1 MKQAI
6 QLHNELLSPD
16 ELRFLVEKDG
26 KETRNFYKAI
36 SIFMVICFIIP
47 FAIAWYKAIDGEEY
61 AFSYTSYF
69 LGVGYLLAF
78 LGVGAWFAYRRTL
91 YKIKKD
97 IHHRSKT
104 VERTHITRK
113 QYMPHN
119 HTYYFYL
126 ASPNKLSVEV
136 TENDYYM
143 LNDGDELNI
152 EYSTHAKLY
161 FGYF

>member
-119 HTYYFYL
+119 H
-126 ASPNKLSVEV
+126 
-136 TENDYYM
+136 
-143 LNDGDELNI
+143 I
-152 EYSTHAKLY
+152 EMKAAPAHTRHAHLREY
-161 FGYF
+161 CSITGRRNHAHQHGW